1 MSITARRSFT
11 TSLTAVPSLPI
22 CPVCG
27 YPATFRWRDNDGY
40 WHYRHEHTMTAVTPD
55 ECIAAAQEEK
65 E

>member
-1 MSITARRSFT
+1 MSIMAR
-11 TSLTAVPSLPI
+11 LLPI